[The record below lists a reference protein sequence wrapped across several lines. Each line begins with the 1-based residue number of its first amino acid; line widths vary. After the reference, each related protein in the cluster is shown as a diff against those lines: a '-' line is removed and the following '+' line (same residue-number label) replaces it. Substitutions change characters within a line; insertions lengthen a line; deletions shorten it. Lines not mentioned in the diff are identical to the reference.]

1 VEDPLSLTLNRA
13 DFQAMQRMLGPK
25 LIAVGWLSFKT
36 KFPLGCGAGRS
47 YAARH
52 LKAKGELQT
61 AMEHYVWFSA
71 CSAWGRAGSWSHQI
85 HPNPPQLIRNMEALH
100 GLTVSLTM
108 FYQLVAGFDD
118 PNDVGTYFS
127 NRGPWLAEVP
137 SHHWD
142 HRWIHCCWVR
152 WLRWSIGPEA

>member
-1 VEDPLSLTLNRA
+1 MEDPLSLTLNRA
-13 DFQAMQRMLGPK
+13 NFQAMQRMLGPK

-71 CSAWGRAGSWSHQI
+71 SQRAQREAVRLEVEAVEVEATKSSTADSKYGGFTWSYHVL
-85 HPNPPQLIRNMEALH
+85 PCFTN
-100 GLTVSLTM
+100 
-108 FYQLVAGFDD
+108 
-118 PNDVGTYFS
+118 
-127 NRGPWLAEVP
+127 
-137 SHHWD
+137 
-142 HRWIHCCWVR
+142 
-152 WLRWSIGPEA
+152 